1 MRKEQKITGKK
12 IKVTTQLAIS
22 YSKLTIETLEQS
34 LKYIWTYFTPCSS
47 VSIINFEQENAAW
60 QATSIK

>member
-34 LKYIWTYFTPCSS
+34 LKYI
-47 VSIINFEQENAAW
+47 
-60 QATSIK
+60 